1 MLFIFLG
8 LGAIALFSFLAVA
21 TFADSRRRERESYY
35 KNEAIKK
42 VAESQGGEAA
52 LACIREEKSISRRRE
67 IEGIRLGGMICSGVG
82 IGLMVFLHQIAQNE
96 PVFWVGLI
104 PLLVGVAL
112 VAHSY
117 MVQN

>member
-21 TFADSRRRERESYY
+21 TFSDARRRERQSYY
-35 KNEAIKK
+35 KSEAIKK
-42 VAESQGGEAA
+42 VAESQGGEAS
-52 LACIREEKSISRRRE
+52 LAYIREERSNSRRRE
-67 IEGIRLGGMICSGVG
+67 IEGIRLGGMVCSGVG
-82 IGLMVFLHQIAQNE
+82 IGLMIFLHQIDEGE

-112 VAHSY
+112 LAHSY
-117 MVQN
+117 MMQD